1 MSAASVGAPGAV
13 RVLAGASPAEVAANA
28 AATTNTTMT
37 ARDRE
42 RRLRRRY
49 HTVNSH
55 LLGGLSIAAP
65 TVGRAWR
72 GPLAYRMPATA
83 AGAGDSPICGLCAA
97 ACGQPPGRRRLGPC
111 PNVAPPVTRPLNFA
125 CHMSGRH

>member
-37 ARDRE
+37 ARHRE
-42 RRLRRRY
+42 RHRRLRRRY
-49 HTVNSH
+49 HTLNSL

-72 GPLAYRMPATA
+72 GSLAYRMPATA

-97 ACGQPPGRRRLGPC
+97 AGGQPPGRRRLRPC
-111 PNVAPPVTRPLNFA
+111 PTSPPPVPRPTPSPA
-125 CHMSGRH
+125 P